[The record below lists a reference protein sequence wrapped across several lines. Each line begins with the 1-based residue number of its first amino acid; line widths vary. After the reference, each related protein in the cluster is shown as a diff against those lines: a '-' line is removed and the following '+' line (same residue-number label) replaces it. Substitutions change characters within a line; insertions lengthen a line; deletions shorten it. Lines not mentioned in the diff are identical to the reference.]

1 MAKKSADEAEN
12 ASSRK
17 GRLASF
23 LKSDAVA
30 KIHKNHGSSMLIRA
44 SDRKAQTWRRL
55 PSGILPLDL
64 SLGGGFPAGVVNT
77 LWGDK
82 GATKTSTII
91 KTMAN
96 AQKMCRD
103 CYHFFPEYA
112 VIPELACKCKG
123 KQAERQ
129 MVCAYID
136 VEGTLD
142 LQWCQLLGL
151 NIEELLLSQPD
162 FAEASLDI
170 LEGILREGVVDVI
183 ALDSLAFLTPK
194 KEIEES
200 TAKDLM
206 GVQART
212 IGKGIRK
219 LTAALNSVG
228 LTYGHDRRPTVFFT
242 NQVRM
247 ALNVMFGNPETAAG
261 GKAPG
266 FAAVTEIKMRPGK
279 YEMDE
284 TTGFPLK
291 AEMKFRVEKN
301 KSSFNKMEGDY
312 KLVLSSTATHKIGE
326 TYDEPWL
333 LERGQIYGVV
343 ERKGMTWSAL
353 DKKFGKKEDL
363 LEALCADKPFRA
375 RVWEAVKQ
383 VAAFPQAGLAPVD
396 PAEDAQAEILEA
408 AE

>member
-1 MAKKSADEAEN
+1 MAKKNAEDAEG

-23 LKSDAVA
+23 LKSDTVA
-30 KIHKNHGSSMLIRA
+30 KIHKSHGSSMLIRA

-64 SLGGGFPAGVVNT
+64 ALGGGFPAGVVNT

-103 CYHFFPEYA
+103 CYKPFPENA
-112 VIPELACKCKG
+112 IIPEHACVCKG
-123 KQAERQ
+123 KKADRQ
-129 MVCAYID
+129 IVCAFID

-142 LQWCQLLGL
+142 LGWCQMLGL
-151 NIEELLLSQPD
+151 DIEELLLSQPD

-170 LEGILREGVVDVI
+170 LEGVLREGSVDIV
-183 ALDSLAFLTPK
+183 ALDSLAFLAPK

-219 LTAALNSVG
+219 LTSALNSVG
-228 LTYGHDRRPTVFFT
+228 LTNGHERRPTVFFT

-284 TTGFPLK
+284 ITGFPLM

-301 KSSFNKMEGDY
+301 KAGFNKMEGEY
-312 KLVLSSTATHKIGE
+312 KLVLSSTAHKKVGE

-343 ERKGMTWSAL
+343 ERKGMTWSCL

-363 LEALCADKPFRA
+363 LAAFLADKQFKA
-375 RVWEAVKQ
+375 RVWDAVKSM
-383 VAAFPQAGLAPVD
+383 AETPQAGGVAPVD
-396 PAEDAQAEILEA
+396 PTLDAEDATLDGV
-408 AE
+408 